1 MKTLKKHILLYD
13 SECPMCDLYSRGF
26 VASGMLDGDGRTAYQ
41 EVLGGDGPE
50 SCHTGPG
57 TLQVGNVG
65 AGCPL
70 IDRQRAV
77 NEIALVDTTT
87 GAVSYGIDSLFKVIG
102 YSFPVLRPLF
112 RWRPFTW
119 LMRKLYSFISYNRK
133 VIIPAP
139 VPDSASLQPSF
150 SLRYRLAWLLFTA
163 LISGSILTRYARL
176 LPGLVSAGGAYREY
190 LICAGQIVF
199 QGLMVALTGHSRR
212 TFWDYLGNMMTIS
225 LAGSLLLLPALA
237 AHSILTPTLAALY
250 FLLVAACML
259 AEHIRRTRLLRLGW
273 GLSVSWAGYRMVLLL
288 LILL

>member
-1 MKTLKKHILLYD
+1 MKPLKNHIILYD

-26 VASGMLDGDGRTAYQ
+26 IASGMLDGDGRAAYQ
-41 EVLGGDGPE
+41 EALSGKGPSRVGGG
-50 SCHTGPG
+50 G
-57 TLQVGNVG
+57 V
-65 AGCPL
+65 CPL
-70 IDRQRAV
+70 VDRQRAV

-102 YSFPVLRPLF
+102 YSFPFFRPLF

-139 VPDSASLQPSF
+139 VSDNASLQPSF
-150 SLRYRLAWLLFTA
+150 SLRYRLAWLLFA
-163 LISGSILTRYARL
+163 AFLSGFILTRYARL
-176 LPGLVSAGGAYREY
+176 LTGVVLPGGAYREY

-199 QGLMVALTGHSRR
+199 QGLMVVLISRNRR

-237 AHSILTPTLAALY
+237 AQSILTPTLAALY
-250 FLLVAACML
+250 FLFVAACML
-259 AEHIRRTRLLRLGW
+259 LEHIRRTRLLHLGW
-273 GLSVSWAGYRMVLLL
+273 GLSASWVGYRMVLLL